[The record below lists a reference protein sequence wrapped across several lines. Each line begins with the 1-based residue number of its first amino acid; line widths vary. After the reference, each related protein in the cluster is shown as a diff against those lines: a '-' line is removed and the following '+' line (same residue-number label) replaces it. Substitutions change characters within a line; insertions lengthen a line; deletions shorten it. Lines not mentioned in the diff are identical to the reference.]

1 MTMPQLFMEI
11 KNPEIYKYSVEKY
24 LDPYN
29 LISGLT
35 VQLLDQG
42 TQGSAILSVK
52 PSQASLKCSAL
63 PPSLRILDLCPPS
76 RRLYLKIPLTEEE
89 FVNGQQDTIGSKINA
104 LQFLPVILMFWM

>member
-1 MTMPQLFMEI
+1 MEL

-42 TQGSAILSVK
+42 SQGSAILSVK
-52 PSQASLKCSAL
+52 TSQSSLKCDNL

-76 RRLYLKIPLTEEE
+76 RRLYLRIPLTEEE
-89 FVNGQQDTIGSKINA
+89 FLNGRQETIGSKINY
-104 LQFLPVILMFWM
+104 LQSLPVILYY